1 MKVFIN
7 DKMYELE
14 GRFDG
19 RDDGENGRGD
29 GGGDG
34 EVMSLEE
41 VLERRGVPTGNVA
54 VALDFTVVPR
64 GEWERTMV
72 RDGSRI
78 IVIKAVQGG

>member
-14 GRFDG
+14 GRFDE
-19 RDDGENGRGD
+19 GEDGD
-29 GGGDG
+29 GG